1 MIVGRLYQFIAY
13 CLLNYKEKEPNSN
26 INLSTSC
33 HTLSVLFKLSEYFSL
48 HYPHFSMCLKPHYWL
63 HENTFWACIF
73 SN

>member
-1 MIVGRLYQFIAY
+1 MIASRLYQFIAY
-13 CLLNYKEKEPNSN
+13 RFLNCKEKEPNSN
-26 INLSTSC
+26 INLSISC
-33 HTLSVLFKLSEYFSL
+33 HTLSELFKLSEYFSL